1 MIGKFVRAWP
11 LVAAGLLTCQPAQAQ
26 TFAVVNAHILSSGPV
41 GEVARGTIVV
51 RGGVIVAAGANVV
64 APVSARVIDAKGARV
79 TPGFVAVNTALGLME
94 VSSVQGTMDGR
105 SRSPRIS
112 AAFDVRYGLNPE
124 STLLPVARLGGVTRA
139 VVMPDFDDSDRQREL
154 PFAGQAAM
162 ITLDGG
168 SNILFKPRI
177 GMVLEL
183 GEDGAVRAGGS
194 RAAEFVQLRNL
205 FDDVR
210 LYQTRK
216 QAYDNAALRDLGLSR
231 ADLEALIP
239 VVEGRMPLI
248 ATVHRAADIRQALQL
263 ARDYR
268 LKLIL
273 NGAEEGWRVARE
285 IAEQKVPVLLN
296 PSANISRSFDLLGA
310 TLRNAARLNAA
321 GVEIAISGNDAGH
334 AVRDMRYNAG
344 LAVSR
349 GLPYDAAIRAI
360 TLGPARIFGTDD
372 HIGSIAPGKDADLV
386 IWDGD
391 PLEPLTQPV
400 AIFVNGKEMP
410 LTSRAL
416 ELRDR
421 YLGASHQGADF

>member
-1 MIGKFVRAWP
+1 MIRKLVCGWP
-11 LVAAGLLTCQPAQAQ
+11 LVVAGLMTCPPAHAQ
-26 TFAVVNAHILSSGPV
+26 TFAIVNAHILSPGPV
-41 GEVARGTIVV
+41 GEVAHGTIVV
-51 RGGVIVAAGANVV
+51 RDGVIIAAGANVA
-64 APVSARVIDAKGARV
+64 APPSTRVIDAKGARV

-94 VSSVQGTMDGR
+94 VSSVDGTMDGR
-105 SRSPRIS
+105 SRSPQIS

-139 VVMPDFDDSDRQREL
+139 VVMPDFDDSDKQREL

-168 SNILFKPRI
+168 SNILFKPSI
-177 GMVLEL
+177 GMVIEL
-183 GEDGAVRAGGS
+183 GEDGGARAGGS
-194 RAAEFVQLRNL
+194 RAAEFVQLRTI
-205 FDDVR
+205 FDNVR
-210 LYQTRK
+210 LYRTRK
-216 QAYDNAALRDLGLSR
+216 QAYDNAALRELGLSR

-248 ATVHRAADIRQALQL
+248 ATVHRAADIRQTLQL
-263 ARDYR
+263 ARDYH

-285 IAEQKVPVLLN
+285 IAGQKVPVLLN
-296 PSANISRSFDLLGA
+296 PTANIPRSFDLLGA
-310 TLRNAARLNAA
+310 TLRNAALLNAA
-321 GVEIAISGNDAGH
+321 GVDIAISGNDSGH

-344 LAVSR
+344 LAVSH

-360 TLGPARIFGTDD
+360 TLGPSCIFGTDD
-372 HIGSIAPGKDADLV
+372 HIGSIAPGKEADLV

-400 AIFVNGKEMP
+400 AIFVDGKEVP

-421 YLGASHQGADF
+421 YLGASH

>member
-1 MIGKFVRAWP
+1 MIRKLVCGWP
-11 LVAAGLLTCQPAQAQ
+11 LVSAGLMICQPAHAQ
-26 TFAVVNAHILSSGPV
+26 TFAIVNAHIQSPGPV
-41 GEVARGTIVV
+41 GEVARGTILV
-51 RGGVIVAAGANVV
+51 RDGVIVAAGANVATPASV
-64 APVSARVIDAKGARV
+64 KVIDAKGARV
-79 TPGFVAVNTALGLME
+79 TPGLVAVNTALGLME
-94 VSSVQGTMDGR
+94 VSSVDGTMDGR
-105 SRSPRIS
+105 SRSPQIS

-139 VVMPDFDDSDRQREL
+139 VVMPDFDDSDKQREL

-168 SNILFKPRI
+168 SNILFKPKI

-183 GEDGAVRAGGS
+183 GEDGAARAGGS
-194 RAAEFVQLRNL
+194 RAAEFVQLRAI
-205 FDDVR
+205 FDNVR
-210 LYQTRK
+210 LYRTRK
-216 QAYDNAALRDLGLSR
+216 QAYDSAALRDLGLSR

-248 ATVHRAADIRQALQL
+248 ATVHRAADIRQTLQL
-263 ARDYR
+263 ARDYH

-296 PSANISRSFDLLGA
+296 PTANIPRSFDLLGS
-310 TLRNAARLNAA
+310 TLRNAALLNAA
-321 GVEIAISGNDAGH
+321 GVEIAISGNDSGH

-344 LAVSR
+344 LAVAH

-360 TLGPARIFGTDD
+360 TWGPSHIFGTDD

-400 AIFVNGKEMP
+400 AIFVNGKEVP

-421 YLGASHQGADF
+421 YLGTSR